1 MLLEGKS
8 AVIYGAGGSI
18 GGEVARTFAR
28 EGARVFLAGRTRDKL
43 EAVAADTTAAGGQA
57 EVAEVDALDEQAV
70 DQHADAVAAKA
81 GSLDISFN
89 LITRGDVQGTPL
101 VDMTTADFVGP
112 ITTWGH
118 GGLHHRAGG
127 GPPHDPA
134 GSRRHPGAG
143 QRLGAGQPDDGRHR
157 AGRCSDRHL
166 HPQPGRRDR
175 PPRRA
180 GAGHLD
186 RRASEILTPEK
197 LAAVNRNLQLDDAAF
212 QGLLEQ
218 LDGMRM
224 LRSPRLAQVAA
235 AAFLASDQAATI
247 TGTFVNVTSGTFP
260 S

>member
-118 GGLHHRAGG
+118 GHIHHRA
-127 GPPHDPA
+127 A
-134 GSRRHPGAG
+134 IVRWA
-143 QRLGAGQPDDGRHR
+143 LGASRLP
-157 AGRCSDRHL
+157 
-166 HPQPGRRDR
+166 
-175 PPRRA
+175 
-180 GAGHLD
+180 
-186 RRASEILTPEK
+186 
-197 LAAVNRNLQLDDAAF
+197 AF
-212 QGLLEQ
+212 QPT
-218 LDGMRM
+218 R
-224 LRSPRLAQVAA
+224 
-235 AAFLASDQAATI
+235 
-247 TGTFVNVTSGTFP
+247 
-260 S
+260 

>member
-118 GGLHHRAGG
+118 GHLHHRA
-127 GPPHDPA
+127 A
-134 GSRRHPGAG
+134 IVRWA
-143 QRLGAGQPDDGRHR
+143 LGASRLP
-157 AGRCSDRHL
+157 
-166 HPQPGRRDR
+166 
-175 PPRRA
+175 
-180 GAGHLD
+180 
-186 RRASEILTPEK
+186 
-197 LAAVNRNLQLDDAAF
+197 AF
-212 QGLLEQ
+212 QPT
-218 LDGMRM
+218 R
-224 LRSPRLAQVAA
+224 
-235 AAFLASDQAATI
+235 
-247 TGTFVNVTSGTFP
+247 
-260 S
+260 